1 MEHLNPCRQL
11 ALAPWPPASWLA
23 PTVIEP
29 VEGAVE
35 NVGPGSKPPV
45 TVTGADATALP
56 NLPRRSIDKHG
67 ILTVRPKSIAR
78 IMSSLPPAEV
88 MDTMA
93 GPGATALPN
102 LPRDI
107 RILDYSHHHSIT
119 DWKAAL
125 KSLKRSVYKAGAE
138 GAGAPELPTIP
149 SPEGQADRWGSEW
162 PRMAGSAAHSGV
174 VTSETLEKVATG
186 VLQETGGKKEFQR
199 PQQ

>member
-93 GPGATALPN
+93 GPSATAPPSLPWN
-102 LPRDI
+102 VRTPEH
-107 RILDYSHHHSIT
+107 SHHHST
-119 DWKAAL
+119 ANWKAAL
-125 KSLKRSVYKAGAE
+125 KSLKRSVYKAGTE
-138 GAGAPELPTIP
+138 GTGPPELPAS
-149 SPEGQADRWGSEW
+149 SPRKGRLPGGDQSGRSRLAARHTQA
-162 PRMAGSAAHSGV
+162 
-174 VTSETLEKVATG
+174 
-186 VLQETGGKKEFQR
+186 
-199 PQQ
+199 